1 MVIYKKLRVY
11 LGIFLKLVFQIQKH
25 VSLLLLLF
33 FDKK

>member
-11 LGIFLKLVFQIQKH
+11 LRIFLKLVFQIQKH
-25 VSLLLLLF
+25 VLLLLLF